1 MNWFILIGIVI
12 IVIGFSLKLDTF
24 AVLIVAALTTA
35 LVAGIPL
42 DTSISTLGEYF
53 VKNRAVTIFLV
64 PIPMIA
70 LIERFGLKQQATSLM
85 SKLGG
90 LTAPIILFC
99 YTIIREVALFFAMP
113 IGGHV
118 QFIRPLIYP
127 MTEAAAGRERA
138 LDAKDVDKIK
148 AKSAASENIANF
160 FSQNTY
166 AGSAAILLIIE
177 TLKNAGY
184 EVAAKEIS
192 QVALIIAGMS
202 ILVVG
207 IDMFL
212 WNIQLKKGGR
222 N

>member
-24 AVLIVAALTTA
+24 AVLIVAALATA
-35 LVAGIPL
+35 LVSGISFES
-42 DTSISTLGEYF
+42 SITMLGENF
-53 VKNRAVTIFLV
+53 VKNRSVTIFLA

-70 LIERFGLKQQATSLM
+70 LIERFGLKQQATALM
-85 SKLGG
+85 SKLGS

-99 YTIIREVALFFAMP
+99 YALIREVALFFAMP

-127 MTEAAAGRERA
+127 MTEAAAGRERE
-138 LDAKDVDKIK
+138 LTAKEIDQIK
-148 AKSAASENIANF
+148 GKSAAVENIANF

-166 AGSAAILLIIE
+166 AGAPAILLIIE
-177 TLKNAGY
+177 TLKQSGY
-184 EVAAKEIS
+184 DIVATDIS
-192 QVALIIAGMS
+192 KTALIIAGVS
-202 ILVVG
+202 LV
-207 IDMFL
+207 IIALDMFQWQL
-212 WNIQLKKGGR
+212 QLKKGGR